1 MKTVFA
7 FAKVETHNGFCLNNS
22 TRTQSVLCR
31 RRREVEKKGFGLYK
45 IFPHAFDSSLLDDES
60 LPWLFPNM
68 FEWCYSCDSKGFDH
82 FEYRYITV
90 CYQQN
95 QKHLAVISQ
104 TFQRNTLAKER
115 KDGEVVSG
123 Y

>member
-1 MKTVFA
+1 M
-7 FAKVETHNGFCLNNS
+7 H
-22 TRTQSVLCR
+22 
-31 RRREVEKKGFGLYK
+31 K

-115 KDGEVVSG
+115 KAAPRNELKPDTGVDNRTRSN
-123 Y
+123 